1 MAYLGKDRRIHRVFV
16 TRNSEYHVRR
26 NVCVGV
32 RDRRSG
38 AWLGTH
44 LALRS
49 TVSGGLKFH
58 DSGSISATDGM
69 PKIGESLFFVAS
81 GRDLITSPVISIE
94 RPQRDMVQR
103 YAA

>member
-1 MAYLGKDRRIHRVFV
+1 MAYLGKDRRIHRIFI

-38 AWLGTH
+38 AWLASH

-49 TVSGGLKFH
+49 TVSGGLRFH
-58 DSGSISATDGM
+58 QSGAISATDGM
-69 PKIGESLFFVAS
+69 PRIGESLFFVAS
-81 GRDLITSPVISIE
+81 GRDLITSPVTSID
-94 RPQRDMVQR
+94 RPPREQIDR